1 MPFTLASSNRRT
13 FAKAML
19 GAGLGLS
26 QAGLGFPHAEL
37 LYAGPAKKVDADRW
51 ALLSDVHVPAD
62 PRTERS
68 GIRPAEH
75 LRRVVEQVLAAEGLP
90 SNMLIN
96 GDCALLTGEPGDY
109 ANLVRLL
116 APVSTAGVPI
126 HLTLGN
132 HDRRDVFRAGVAPIL
147 GGKSELDS
155 HEVAVIETPRADWFL
170 LDSLEFTDRIPG
182 RLGAEQLK
190 WLAAALDRARDK
202 PAIIAVHH
210 PPQFLPLPDPMG
222 IVDTWPLLEIINP
235 RRRVKAVLFGHLH
248 NWTRTEVGGIHYI
261 GLPPTAYVFA
271 ADRPYGWVDARLR
284 DGGMLL
290 ELHCLDPKHAD
301 HGERVEFAWRPDQA

>member
-1 MPFTLASSNRRT
+1 MPFTLAACNRRT

-26 QAGLGFPHAEL
+26 HAGSGLSHAEL
-37 LYAGPAKKVDADRW
+37 FGAGPAKKVDADRW

-75 LRRVVEQVLAAEGLP
+75 LRRVVEQLLAAESLP
-90 SNMLIN
+90 SNVLVN
-96 GDCALLTGEPGDY
+96 GDCTLLMGEPEDYASLVQLLT
-109 ANLVRLL
+109 
-116 APVSTAGVPI
+116 PVSTAGVPI

-132 HDRRDVFRAGVAPIL
+132 HDRRDAFRAGVVAIR
-147 GGKSELDS
+147 GGKSEMAS
-155 HEVAVIETPRADWFL
+155 HEAAVVETPRADFFL
-170 LDSLEFTDRIPG
+170 LDSLEETNKLPG

-190 WLAAALDRARDK
+190 WLATALDRARDK

-210 PPQFLPLPDPMG
+210 PPQFLPLPEPVG

-235 RRRVKAVLFGHLH
+235 RRRVKAVLFGHVH
-248 NWTRTEVGGIHYI
+248 NWTRTVVGGIHYI

-271 ADRPYGWVDARLR
+271 RDRPAGWVDARLR
-284 DGGMLL
+284 DGGMQL
-290 ELHCLDPKHAD
+290 ELHCLDPKHAE
-301 HGERVEFAWRPDQA
+301 HGERVEFAWRTERA